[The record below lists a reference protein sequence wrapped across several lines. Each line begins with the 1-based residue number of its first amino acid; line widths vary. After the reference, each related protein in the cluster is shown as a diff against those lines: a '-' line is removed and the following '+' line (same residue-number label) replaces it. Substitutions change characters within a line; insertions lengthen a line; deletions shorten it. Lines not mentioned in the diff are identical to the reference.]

1 MKRYAIAGTA
11 VTLAATAAGAVIA
24 ASPATAASVP
34 AAARVPAAAGLRCH
48 ASMSDSHPADYTS
61 IYVNVGTVRHASVT
75 TVAHYRTVNR
85 KHTGKAN
92 NKGNAKIDYYI
103 SGATPGYRVKV
114 TVTVTSGRDHGSC
127 STSFTPH
134 R

>member
-1 MKRYAIAGTA
+1 MNRYAIAGTA
-11 VTLAATAAGAVIA
+11 VTLAAAATGAVLA
-24 ASPATAASVP
+24 VSPATASTASVVP
-34 AAARVPAAAGLRCH
+34 AAAALRCH
-48 ASMSDSHPADYTS
+48 ASMSNSHPADYTT
-61 IYVNVGTVRHASVT
+61 IYVNVGTVRYAGIT

-92 NKGNAKIDYYI
+92 SKGTARIYYYI
-103 SGATPGYRVKV
+103 SGATPGYQVKV
-114 TVTVTSGRDHGSC
+114 SVTVTSGRDRGSC

>member
-1 MKRYAIAGTA
+1 MERVRSLVVAPLA
-11 VTLAATAAGAVIA
+11 VTAALTVGGAVA
-24 ASPATAASVP
+24 ASSAAAAP
-34 AAARVPAAAGLRCH
+34 AAAALPCQ
-48 ASMSDSHPADYTS
+48 ASMSNSHPADYTS